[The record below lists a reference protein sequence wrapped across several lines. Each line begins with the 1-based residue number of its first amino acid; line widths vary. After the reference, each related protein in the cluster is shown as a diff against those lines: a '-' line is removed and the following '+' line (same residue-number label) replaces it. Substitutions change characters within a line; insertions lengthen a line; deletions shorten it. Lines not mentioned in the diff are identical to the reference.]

1 MVALKTQRSSWKGDG
16 VVLLKDKA
24 REMTHPIFNGP
35 KKKSSVFACE
45 QDLTNLSPFFDQ
57 KKKKNLSPLALT
69 TSQSQIVL
77 LLLSLSLH
85 VFAEGDLSVLIFQ
98 IFHFLFSFL
107 FHLQSSLFLGDLKR
121 YGKTH
126 TLLLFGFWSLWSE
139 LIELKARLSS

>member
-45 QDLTNLSPFFDQ
+45 QDLTNLSPFFDP
-57 KKKKNLSPLALT
+57 KKKKSLPFGPHNKSIPNSTAA
-69 TSQSQIVL
+69 S
-77 LLLSLSLH
+77 LSLSLH